1 MEIQNS
7 LSDVTTLIPSPTQWD
22 TFVQN
27 HRRGHALQLSAW
39 GGLKC
44 AFGWGAERVALTD
57 SHGQIVAGAQILL
70 KPLPM
75 RLGTMG
81 YVPFGP
87 LVTDEALYAPLWKAI
102 RERLKSQR
110 TAFLKIEPGIYHPE
124 LSPPADSPDWSAWGF
139 RESAQT
145 VQPPNT
151 ILIDIG
157 GGDETAVLA
166 RMNQG
171 TRRKIRAGEKN
182 GVRYYQGTS
191 ADVARFTALMG
202 ATGERNVFG
211 VHSHD
216 YYQQAFDRFAPEH
229 AALIMAEHEGEAQAG
244 VMVFAVGQTAWYLY
258 GASSNEK
265 RNLSAGYGVQ
275 WAAIQWA
282 RARGCTVYDLWGIP
296 DADEAA
302 LEAQFQTRSDGLWH
316 VYGMKRGWGGVV
328 ARSVG
333 AWDLVYNPLI
343 YGAYQAVL
351 RLKTQSEP

>member
-1 MEIQNS
+1 M
-7 LSDVTTLIPSPTQWD
+7 SDTLTLTPPPDKWD
-22 TFVQN
+22 AFVQS
-27 HRRGHALQLSAW
+27 HPRGHALQLSAW
-39 GGLKC
+39 GELKR

-57 SHGQIVAGAQILL
+57 STGQIMAGALILL
-70 KPLPM
+70 KPLPF
-75 RLGTMG
+75 RLGAMG
-81 YVPFGP
+81 YIPFGP
-87 LVTDEALYAPLWKAI
+87 LVTDESHYTPLWAAI
-102 RERLKSQR
+102 RQHLKPRR
-110 TAFLKIEPGIYHPE
+110 TAFLKIEPGIYHTE
-124 LSPPADSPDWSAWGF
+124 LSPPGNTPDWSKWGF

-157 GGDETAVLA
+157 GEEAAILA

-182 GVRYYQGTS
+182 GVRYYAGDGG
-191 ADVARFTALMG
+191 DVAKFTALMN

-211 VHSHD
+211 VHTPE
-216 YYQQAFDRFAPEH
+216 YYQKAFDLFAPDH
-229 AALIMAEHEGEAQAG
+229 AALLLAEHEGETQAG

-296 DADEAA
+296 DADDAA
-302 LEAQFQTRSDGLWH
+302 LEAEFQTRSDGLWH

-333 AWDLVYNPLI
+333 AWDSIYNPVI
-343 YGAYQAVL
+343 YAAYQAVL
-351 RLKTQSEP
+351 RWKSQ